1 MHSMS
6 TSAVLLTIAAVACV
20 VAALLHFA
28 CIPWGAEG
36 YRFLGAGEMAAKAV
50 AAGDWRPHV
59 SAVVVGTMLLVWA
72 WYALAGAGLAPLPP
86 LLQPVLLVIS
96 AVLILRAVAFPL
108 LRPIFPGNSE
118 LFWLVSSGLVG
129 ALGLLFLV
137 GVVLS
142 KKS

>member
-6 TSAVLLTIAAVACV
+6 TSAVLLTIAAAACV

-36 YRFLGAGEMAAKAV
+36 FRFLGAGEKAAKAA

-59 SAVVVGTMLLVWA
+59 SAVVVGTMLLIWA
-72 WYALAGAGLAPLPP
+72 WYALAGAGLAPSPP
-86 LLQPVLLVIS
+86 LLQPVLFLVA

-118 LFWLVSSGLVG
+118 LFWLVSSGLFGV
-129 ALGLLFLV
+129 LGLLFLI
-137 GVVLS
+137 GVILS
-142 KKS
+142 RES